1 MMIWMMQGGWF
12 WLPCFFVHSKNI
24 TQNPLRKIRNIWKKM
39 YFCRIM
45 IQTTLCYLE
54 RGNQYLML
62 HRTKK
67 QNDINH
73 DKWLGV
79 GGKFEQGESPEDCM
93 LREVW
98 EETGFTV
105 TKWRY
110 CGIVTFVHNVYEDEH
125 MHLFVCTEWTG
136 TQIVC
141 NEGDLEW
148 IDKSHLL
155 ELPAWEGDK
164 IFLKLIAEPRPFF
177 SLKLTY
183 EYDTLK
189 EAILDG
195 KPL

>member
-1 MMIWMMQGGWF
+1 M
-12 WLPCFFVHSKNI
+12 K
-24 TQNPLRKIRNIWKKM
+24 
-39 YFCRIM
+39 
-45 IQTTLCYLE
+45 QTTLCYLE
-54 RGNQYLML
+54 RGSQYLML

-67 QNDINH
+67 KNDLNH

-79 GGKFEQGESPEDCM
+79 GGKFEEGESPEDCM

-110 CGIVTFVHNVYEDEH
+110 CGIVTFVHNIYDDEH
-125 MHLFVCTEWTG
+125 MHIFVCNDWTG
-136 TQIVC
+136 NQIEC

-148 IDKSHLL
+148 IEKQRLL
-155 ELPAWEGDK
+155 ELTMWEGDK
-164 IFLKLIAEPRPFF
+164 IFLRLIDEHRPFF

-189 EAILDG
+189 AAVLDG

>member
-1 MMIWMMQGGWF
+1 
-12 WLPCFFVHSKNI
+12 
-24 TQNPLRKIRNIWKKM
+24 
-39 YFCRIM
+39 M

-54 RGNQYLML
+54 RGSQYLML

-67 QNDINH
+67 KNDINH

-79 GGKFEQGESPEDCM
+79 GGKFEENESPEDCM
-93 LREVW
+93 KREVW

-105 TKWRY
+105 TQWRY
-110 CGIVTFVHNVYEDEH
+110 CGIVTFVHNIYACEH
-125 MHLFVCTEWTG
+125 MHLFVCTDWTG
-136 TQIVC
+136 EQIVC

-148 IDKSHLL
+148 IDKSRLL

-164 IFLKLIAEPRPFF
+164 IFLKLIANERPFF

-189 EAILDG
+189 SVVLDG
-195 KPL
+195 KSIL